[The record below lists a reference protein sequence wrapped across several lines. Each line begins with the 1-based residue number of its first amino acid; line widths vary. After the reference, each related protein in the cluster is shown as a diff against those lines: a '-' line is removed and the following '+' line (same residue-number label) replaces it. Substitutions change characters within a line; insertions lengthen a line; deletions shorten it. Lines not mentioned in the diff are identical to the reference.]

1 VPGGTWGHAKPVPVV
16 SSTGLL
22 PPLAG
27 LSIPF
32 LYIRY
37 FLLASV
43 SAETDSHAPQ
53 PSVCSNCSLPT
64 HTLFRLLPVRSP
76 LLGKSLLISSPRG
89 TEMFQFPRSPRIH
102 YVFMY
107 TCRHFRRGGLPHSG
121 TPGSSPACRSPGHF
135 AACRALLRLLA
146 PRHPPY
152 ALSFLTSFHCAIFKV
167 QIKVLHNQ
175 TVRIGFLPFVQAPLR
190 LRPRDIFLPRKEV
203 IQPHLPIRLP
213 CYDFTPIT
221 GPTFDGCA
229 HCWFAHRLRVLQA
242 FVV

>member
-1 VPGGTWGHAKPVPVV
+1 MPGGTWGHIRQVPDV
-16 SSTGLL
+16 SGTGLL

-27 LSIPF
+27 LSRPF
-32 LYIRY
+32 PYTRV

-43 SAETDSHAPQ
+43 SADTDSYAPQ
-53 PSVCSNCSLPT
+53 PNKCSDCSLPT
-64 HTLFRLLPVRSP
+64 HLLFRLLPVRSP
-76 LLGKSLLISSPRG
+76 LLGKSLLISSPRS
-89 TEMFQFPRSPRIH
+89 TEMFQFPRFPRIS
-102 YVFMY
+102 YVF
-107 TCRHFRRGGLPHSG
+107 THACRPFCDGGFPHSG
-121 TPGSSPACRSPGHF
+121 TPGSTPACRSPGNF

-152 ALSFLTSFHCAIFKV
+152 ALSFLTFFTVQFSRCSFLV
-167 QIKVLHNQ
+167 SENQ
-175 TVRIGFLPFVQAPLR
+175 TVRIGLALNQMRSRAPPTSGL
-190 LRPRDIFLPRKEV
+190 LPRKEV

-221 GPTFDGCA
+221 GPTFDGCF